1 MNEVKKNDLVSVI
14 VTTHNRCTLMKRAVE
29 SIQKQSYTY
38 LEIIIIDD
46 NSSDDT
52 EVYANELLK
61 TDDRIRYIK
70 IPQNVSGPQNAKA
83 TNAPPQSDHFTWN
96 GFLHQSD
103 RNCSC
108 SDRNEQYPSLLWI
121 NFCLWK

>member
-46 NSSDDT
+46 NSSFDFFSVCT
-52 EVYANELLK
+52 
-61 TDDRIRYIK
+61 RIFRSYFESFGLRYSWIGTR
-70 IPQNVSGPQNAKA
+70 QTG
-83 TNAPPQSDHFTWN
+83 TW
-96 GFLHQSD
+96 LYTS
-103 RNCSC
+103 
-108 SDRNEQYPSLLWI
+108 
-121 NFCLWK
+121 K

>member
-14 VTTHNRCTLMKRAVE
+14 VTTHNRCTLMMRAVE

-52 EVYANELLK
+52 EVYAIELLI

-70 IPQNVSGPQNAKA
+70 IPQNESKGGNYA
-83 TNAPPQSDHFTWN
+83 
-96 GFLHQSD
+96 
-103 RNCSC
+103 
-108 SDRNEQYPSLLWI
+108 
-121 NFCLWK
+121 